1 MNEELVKRC
10 RAMIIKLLPVEVGLS
25 QITDATSSVITPE
38 VISSFAKSGGDFGKA
53 VPFASVRA
61 HYLFILLAPQMQN

>member
-53 VPFASVRA
+53 VPFA
-61 HYLFILLAPQMQN
+61 